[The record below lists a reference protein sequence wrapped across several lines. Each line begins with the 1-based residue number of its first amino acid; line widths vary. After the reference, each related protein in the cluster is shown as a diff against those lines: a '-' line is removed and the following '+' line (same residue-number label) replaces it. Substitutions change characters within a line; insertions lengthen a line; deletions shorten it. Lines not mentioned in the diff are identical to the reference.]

1 MFKMMSLLNEDK
13 NHKYEYGCAM
23 LHFTFPEMKYLHKLV
38 NSEDI
43 YTEEDDSSFGLE
55 DEPHTTLLFGLH
67 DTVSLG
73 DVKNVMDE
81 FKFGNLVAY
90 NPSLFQN
97 KKYDVLKFDIKY
109 PTKGDEFL
117 HKCNEEFKKFPHTSD
132 FPNYHPHMTIA
143 YLKPGKGIKY
153 IRKIGMIEYNLI
165 PEYGVYSQPN
175 GNKTKISL
183 K

>member
-1 MFKMMSLLNEDK
+1 MNILNEDK

-23 LHFTFPEMKYLHKLV
+23 LYFTFPEMEYLHKMV
-38 NSEDI
+38 NPEDI

-55 DEPHTTLLFGLH
+55 NEPHTTLLFGLH
-67 DTVSLG
+67 NTVSLS

-81 FKFGNLVAY
+81 FKFGNLVAH
-90 NPSLFQN
+90 NPSLFRN
-97 KKYDVLKFDIKY
+97 EKYDVLKFDIKY
-109 PTKGDEFL
+109 STKGDEFL
-117 HKCNEEFKKFPHTSD
+117 HKCNEKLKKFPHTSD
-132 FPNYHPHMTIA
+132 FPNYHPHMTLA
-143 YLKPGKGIKY
+143 YLKLGKGIKY
-153 IRKIGMIEYNLI
+153 IRKIGMIEYNLT

>member
-1 MFKMMSLLNEDK
+1 MMSLLNEDK
-13 NHKYEYGCAM
+13 NHKFEYGCVM
-23 LHFTFPEMKYLHKLV
+23 LYFTFPEMKYLHKMV
-38 NSEDI
+38 NPEDI

-67 DTVSLG
+67 DTVSLD
-73 DVKNVMDE
+73 DVKDVMDE
-81 FKFGNLVAY
+81 FKFGNLVAH

-109 PTKGDEFL
+109 PTKGGEFL
-117 HKCNEEFKKFPHTSD
+117 HLCNEEFKKFPHTSD

-143 YLKPGKGIKY
+143 YLKPGKGVKY
-153 IRKIGMIEYNLI
+153 IRKIGMIDYKLT
-165 PEYGVYSQPN
+165 PQYAVYSQPD
-175 GNKTKISL
+175 GTKTKIEINV